1 MKKTGIIFLAMLL
14 LSGLTVAQIKYHKG
28 GAAPETTGMVK
39 IPAGIYQPF
48 LKAGNKPEKIKIAAF
63 YLDEH
68 AVTNAEYLAFVKAN
82 PEWLR
87 SRVSRLFADR
97 NYLKHWSGD
106 LTIGDKRLLNSPV
119 TNISWFA
126 ANAYAKWV
134 GKRLPTMQE
143 WEYAANAVPANW
155 NNRQDLSAL
164 ILSWYDQP
172 TPDILPE
179 VESTYKNK
187 FGVYDMHGLVWE
199 WVYDFNS
206 VITGSDSRSA
216 GSLDKQ
222 FYCAA
227 GSLNAIDKKDYA
239 SFMRFAFRESLKAA
253 YTVRTLGFRCAMD
266 VR

>member
-1 MKKTGIIFLAMLL
+1 MKRTGIILLTMLL
-14 LSGLTVAQIKYHKG
+14 LSGLAGAQEKYHKG
-28 GAAPETTGMVK
+28 GTASKTAGMVK
-39 IPAGIYQPF
+39 IPSGMYQPF
-48 LKAGNKPEKIKIAAF
+48 LKAGNKSEKIKVPAF
-63 YLDEH
+63 YLDIH

-82 PEWLR
+82 PEWSR
-87 SRVSRLFADR
+87 SQVSRLFADR
-97 NYLKHWSGD
+97 NYLKHWSD
-106 LTIGDKRLLNSPV
+106 DFTIGDNRLLNSPV

-143 WEYAANAVPANW
+143 WEYVAGAAPVHW
-155 NNRQDLSAL
+155 HTGEDLSAL

-172 TPDILPE
+172 SPDILPE

-187 FGVYDMHGLVWE
+187 FGIYDMHGLVWE

-206 VITGSDSRSA
+206 VITGGDSRSA

-227 GSLNAIDKKDYA
+227 GSLNAVDKKDYA

-253 YTVRTLGFRCAMD
+253 YTVGTLGFRCAID
-266 VR
+266 GR